1 MKQVIHYGML
11 TFTAN
16 FKDNQR
22 SETPVKLNIYYY
34 LIQNR
39 SVLSTYAS
47 KSHTVFVCFVRHN
60 YQVHNKLL

>member
-1 MKQVIHYGML
+1 ML
-11 TFTAN
+11 TFTAF

-22 SETPVKLNIYYY
+22 SETSVKV
-34 LIQNR
+34 QNLLFTQNG

-47 KSHTVFVCFVRHN
+47 KSHTAFVCFVRRN

>member
-1 MKQVIHYGML
+1 ML

-22 SETPVKLNIYYY
+22 SETSVKVQY
-34 LIQNR
+34 LLFTQNG

-47 KSHTVFVCFVRHN
+47 KSHTVFVCFVRRN